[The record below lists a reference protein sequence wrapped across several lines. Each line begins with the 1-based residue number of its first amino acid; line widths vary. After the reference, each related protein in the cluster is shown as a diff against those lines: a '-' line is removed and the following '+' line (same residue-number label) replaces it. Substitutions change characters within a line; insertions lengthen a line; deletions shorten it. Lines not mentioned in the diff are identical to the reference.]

1 MPKMF
6 KWEIAVLSE
15 LICVKHLEQDL
26 VGSVIKLL
34 TIISILMIQSE
45 IHYPSAS
52 SPVNSFSVK
61 LLKFILLL
69 LSIPLPNFF
78 F

>member
-6 KWEIAVLSE
+6 KWEISVVSSE

-34 TIISILMIQSE
+34 TIISNVPNINTL
-45 IHYPSAS
+45 
-52 SPVNSFSVK
+52 SFSIK
-61 LLKFILLL
+61 
-69 LSIPLPNFF
+69 SSQFF
-78 F
+78 LCKTSQIHSSAALHPFS